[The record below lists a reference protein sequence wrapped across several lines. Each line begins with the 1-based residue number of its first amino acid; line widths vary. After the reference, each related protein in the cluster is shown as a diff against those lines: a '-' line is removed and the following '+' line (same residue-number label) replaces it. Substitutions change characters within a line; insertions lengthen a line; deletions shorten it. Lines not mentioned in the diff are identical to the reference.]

1 MILPQH
7 AKIDRMFKLAVL
19 LTVSSKETLSR
30 KHLTPHQTRRLF
42 FTLHL
47 FPLPPPLSFRTI
59 LFSTYRSTYQSAAC
73 ESRDV
78 TVAYHL
84 KYGCLAIPG
93 MLLRTPEMCSI
104 SGMDLS
110 SSMLFKRSCSN
121 RQFCETTSVSTT
133 QDG

>member
-7 AKIDRMFKLAVL
+7 AKIDRMYKLAVL
-19 LTVSSKETLSR
+19 IVSSKKPLSR
-30 KHLTPHQTRRLF
+30 KHLTSHQNRRLF

-47 FPLPPPLSFRTI
+47 FPLPPPLSFPTI
-59 LFSTYRSTYQSAAC
+59 LSSTYRSTYQSAAC
-73 ESRDV
+73 ESKDV

-110 SSMLFKRSCSN
+110 SPMPFKRSCSN
-121 RQFCETTSVSTT
+121 RQFCEITSVSTT
-133 QDG
+133 QAG